1 MKQTISLAQEGKI
14 NENASIKDQHSI
26 IINAP
31 IERVW
36 NIVSNVAAWPEWN
49 GEIKNLKISEPPVEG
64 TKFDWKI
71 GRMNL
76 SSQIQLMEKPGVI
89 AFTGKSTLVKRIYV
103 WSFETDDKQ
112 TIASLS
118 TSLQGWFTVWVEN
131 HRSVYNELLSWLEL
145 LKQKAEGE

>member
-1 MKQTISLAQEGKI
+1 M
-14 NENASIKDQHSI
+14 
-26 IINAP
+26 
-31 IERVW
+31 
-36 NIVSNVAAWPEWN
+36 
-49 GEIKNLKISEPPVEG
+49 EG

-145 LKQKAEGE
+145 LKQKAESE